1 MHTRIDYLVNK
12 YSFTE
17 LNESPR
23 LRRQWQDVLEECRQT
38 EAGPEER

>member
-1 MHTRIDYLVNK
+1 MLFSMHTRIDYLVNK

-23 LRRQWQDVLEECRQT
+23 LR
-38 EAGPEER
+38 

>member
-23 LRRQWQDVLEECRQT
+23 LRR
-38 EAGPEER
+38 